1 MPKYLSLMV
10 GLAAVALSLTGCA
23 APSSSADERPR
34 VLTTFTVLQ
43 DIAQNIGG
51 DAVEVVSITKVG
63 AEIHGYE
70 PTPSD
75 IAAAHDADLI
85 LANELGLEAWF
96 EQFTAH
102 SDAPTVVLT
111 EGIDPIDISVG
122 EYSGTP
128 NPHAWMSPLSA
139 RIYVENI
146 VEAFSALSPDDTA
159 TFESNA
165 ARYLDE
171 LEAIEEEI
179 TTSVASLPEQHRLL
193 VTCEGAFSY
202 LARDV
207 GLDEV
212 FLWAVNQDEQ
222 GTPQQIASV
231 VETVRERHAPTVFC
245 ESTVSDRAQ
254 RQVAADTGARFGGT
268 LYVDSLSTGDPVP
281 TYLDLLRYDIETIT
295 SGLEAAR

>member
-85 LANELGLEAWF
+85 LANGLGLEAWF

-122 EYSGTP
+122 EYSGHP
-128 NPHAWMSPLSA
+128 NPHAWMSPVSA

-146 VEAFSALSPDDTA
+146 VEAFSDLSP
-159 TFESNA
+159 ENA
-165 ARYLDE
+165 AIFKTNAAEYLAE

-179 TTSVASLPEQHRLL
+179 TTAVAALPEQHRLL

-207 GLDEV
+207 GLDEA